1 MGKGEG
7 LVEGREERARRPVLL
22 GTLLV
27 VLASQISISIVA
39 VDFKISVAIVLL
51 PIFLFLSPGFPLLTV
66 SLLSAPG
73 VFLLRVIFQWV
84 TVGTPAGC
92 WPAHAP
98 EMLFYLIYG
107 VLLSLYF
114 KQIPLLPFRAKKCIP
129 LVAIDAAANFAEL
142 LVRLGQAALAPEI
155 LLQLL
160 AVGVGRSL
168 LVLAAIR
175 ALDYYGFQ
183 VLHRED
189 AERYQRLLMMTAS
202 LKSEV
207 AWMDKGTDLIENTMN
222 SAYHLYSQLRSQG
235 AHPDTVNTALTIAKD
250 IHEVKKEYFLIMR
263 GISEAL
269 DAEEGREGMTLS
281 ELFSILGQS
290 VERLAREQGKSVAF
304 ASHYEEDLYT
314 KRHYYLMSIFRNL
327 LNNAVEAAG
336 TGRMVHISLTQ
347 QSQGTE
353 VVFQISDDCGGI
365 PPERMGQIFAP
376 GFSSKINYTT
386 GAVNR
391 GLGLCI
397 VKDLTEEELGGTVE
411 VASAGGG
418 TVFTLRIPRTGLEGT
433 GDAVLSD

>member
-1 MGKGEG
+1 M
-7 LVEGREERARRPVLL
+7 EGRDGHAKRPVLL

-27 VLASQISISIVA
+27 VLASQISISMVS

-51 PIFLFLSPGFPLLTV
+51 PIFVFLSPHFPILRV
-66 SLLSAPG
+66 ALLSAPG
-73 VFLLRVIFQWV
+73 VFLLRVVFQWI
-84 TVGTPAGC
+84 TTGTPTGS
-92 WPAHAP
+92 WLAHAP

-114 KQIPLLPFRAKKCIP
+114 KKIPFLPFHWKKCIP

-142 LVRLGQAALAPEI
+142 LVRLGRAALVPEI
-155 LLQLL
+155 LLQLI

-183 VLHRED
+183 VLRRED

-222 SAYHLYSQLRSQG
+222 SAYQLYSQLRTG
-235 AHPDTVNTALTIAKD
+235 HTGPAAVNTALTIAKD

-269 DAEEGREGMTLS
+269 DAEAGQEGMRLS
-281 ELFSILGQS
+281 ELFPILGKS
-290 VERLAREQGKSVAF
+290 VDRLSREQGKQVSFSAQ
-304 ASHYEEDLYT
+304 YDEDLYT
-314 KRHYYLMSIFRNL
+314 VRHYYLMSIFRNL

-336 TGRMVHISLTQ
+336 TGRPAHISLTQ
-347 QSQGTE
+347 HIQGE
-353 VVFQISDDCGGI
+353 DVVFQVCDDCGGI

-397 VKDLTEEELGGTVE
+397 VKDLTEDELGGEVE

-418 TVFTLRIPRTGLEGT
+418 TTFTIRIPKIRLEGT
-433 GDAVLSD
+433 GNAVLSD

>member
-1 MGKGEG
+1 MESGDT
-7 LVEGREERARRPVLL
+7 RARRPVLL

-27 VLASQISISIVA
+27 VLASQISISIVS

-51 PIFLFLSPGFPLLTV
+51 PVFVFLSPSFPLLAV
-66 SLLSAPG
+66 ALLSAPG
-73 VFLLRVIFQWV
+73 VFALRVGVQWITSGSV
-84 TVGTPAGC
+84 AGC
-92 WPAHAP
+92 WSAHAP

-114 KQIPLLPFRAKKCIP
+114 KQIPLAPFRGKKCIP

-142 LVRLGQAALAPEI
+142 LVRLGQQALAPEI
-155 LLQLL
+155 LLQLV

-168 LVLAAIR
+168 LAWGLLR
-175 ALDYYGFQ
+175 TLDSYGFQ
-183 VLHRED
+183 VLRRED

-222 SAYHLYSQLRSQG
+222 SAYHLYSQLRGEG
-235 AHPDTVNTALTIAKD
+235 APPDTVNTALTIAKD

-269 DAEEGREGMTLS
+269 DAEAGREGMTLS
-281 ELFSILGQS
+281 ELFPMLGQS
-290 VERLAREQGKSVAF
+290 VDRLSRAQGKQVVFTSC
-304 ASHYEEDLYT
+304 YEENLYT
-314 KRHYYLMSIFRNL
+314 VRHYYLMSIFRNL

-336 TGRMVHISLTQ
+336 TGTPAHISLSQQTQ
-347 QSQGTE
+347 GAE
-353 VVFQISDDCGGI
+353 IVFQVADDCGGI

-376 GFSSKINYTT
+376 GFSSKINYAT
-386 GAVNR
+386 GAMNR

-397 VKDLTEEELGGTVE
+397 VKDLAEDELGGKVE
-411 VASAGGG
+411 VAAAGGG
-418 TVFTLRIPRTGLEGT
+418 TVFTVRIPRTSLEGR
-433 GDAVLSD
+433 GNAVLSD